1 MEAVANANRAVVD
14 GYSDMARQ
22 QYEMLRE
29 LLSELRKI
37 RGDRDEA
44 VKELRK
50 LVERAKKDLQT
61 LQNDAK
67 RTHTKAQK
75 IVSKRVDAN
84 RKAWKKLTD
93 EIRKSVSGRS
103 ATKTKAGTR
112 KKGKTPVRKASRKK
126 ANSGRRAA
134 RK

>member
-14 GYSDMARQ
+14 GYADMARQ

-50 LVERAKKDLQT
+50 LVDRARKDLQT
-61 LQNDAK
+61 LQKDAK

-84 RKAWKKLTD
+84 RKAWKKLTV

-103 ATKTKAGTR
+103 ATVAKGSGR
-112 KKGKTPVRKASRKK
+112 KKGKASVKKAS
-126 ANSGRRAA
+126 SGRRAA
-134 RK
+134 SK